1 MTSSQPV
8 WVDIDANLLH
18 PDLEG
23 SIESLIEGGKAVRLI
38 SCCDGVSR
46 RSFDV
51 ALYFVFIMGAKGERG
66 RGMRMRVNMNM
77 TSLHAHG

>member
-18 PDLEG
+18 PDLVG

-38 SCCDGVSR
+38 SCCDGVLR
-46 RSFDV
+46 RSFDA
-51 ALYFVFIMGAKGERG
+51 ALYFCLHYRGEGGKRK
-66 RGMRMRVNMNM
+66 RDKKE
-77 TSLHAHG
+77 S